1 MWAQAMADAG
11 GNAAAMAGQA
21 GACGGR
27 SLGPG
32 ELVGTVKS
40 WNGSKGFGFIMS
52 EQISGDVFF
61 SRNELPPEAREVR
74 GTFLEGR
81 AVAFEAHEGAD
92 GRYKATSVQIFPA
105 EGQPLAGMIKSYSE
119 QNRYG
124 FITSSSLPDDV
135 RFQSTDL
142 PPMVSGANLKGKLV
156 TFEMQ
161 QLPDGKLR
169 VTKMQFQTSK
179 IAAEVAPNVGGF
191 TPFGAP
197 AANVINPAMTGFISG
212 IVKSFS
218 EKHGYGFVNIPGQP
232 IDIKFGR
239 VDVMGSNNV
248 DAGEAVK
255 FVPTVGPDGRLQAK
269 NVQPDASRGGIKRTG
284 VPTSMLGVSGGDRPG
299 KQQRYGGADLGSPE
313 QLADPGVVGQYLT
326 GAVKSYIPST
336 GFGFISCPDVSGDI
350 YFSKHMIPP
359 EMQNA
364 ELKGQGVTFEL
375 SCAPDGKLRATNV
388 TAA

>member
-1 MWAQAMADAG
+1 MPPLSGHAIETSGLLVGGEVAG
-11 GNAAAMAGQA
+11 GEVF
-21 GACGGR
+21 GG
-27 SLGPG
+27 LEGI
-32 ELVGTVKS
+32 VKS
-40 WNGSKGFGFIMS
+40 WNGSKGFGFILS
-52 EQISGDVFF
+52 DAIQGDVFF
-61 SRNELPPEAREVR
+61 SRNELPEEAREVR

-81 AVAFEAHEGAD
+81 RVSFVAQQSAD
-92 GRYKATSVQIFPA
+92 GRVKASSVAITA
-105 EGQPLAGMIKSYSE
+105 AAGQPVAGIIKSYSE

-124 FITSSSLPDDV
+124 FVTSSSLTEDA
-135 RFQSTDL
+135 RFQSSDL
-142 PPMVSGANLKGKLV
+142 PQMLPGVNLKGKLV
-156 TFEMQ
+156 IFETQ
-161 QLPDGKLR
+161 QLQDGKLR

-179 IAAEVAPNVGGF
+179 IAAEVAPTAGGF
-191 TPFGAP
+191 TTFGAP
-197 AANVINPAMTGFISG
+197 AANVMMNPLMTGFISG

-218 EKHGYGFVNIPGQP
+218 DKHGYGFINIPGQP

-239 VDVMGSNNV
+239 VDVMGGNMV
-248 DAGEAVK
+248 DAGEMVK
-255 FVPTVGPDGRLQAK
+255 FIPMVGPDGRLQAK
-269 NVQPDASRGGIKRTG
+269 HVQSESGRGGGIKRTG

-299 KQQRYGGADLGSPE
+299 KQQRYGADQGFNE
-313 QLADPGVVGQYLT
+313 QLVDPGVVGQYLT

-388 TAA
+388 TAS

>member
-1 MWAQAMADAG
+1 MPFSSGHAIGAPGVVLAG
-11 GNAAAMAGQA
+11 EVA
-21 GACGGR
+21 
-27 SLGPG
+27 G
-32 ELVGTVKS
+32 ELYGVVKS
-40 WNGSKGFGFIMS
+40 WNGSKGFGFI
-52 EQISGDVFF
+52 ISDAIHGDIFF
-61 SRNELPPEAREVR
+61 SRNELPEEAREVR

-81 AVAFEAHEGAD
+81 RVSFVAQQGND
-92 GRYKATSVQIFPA
+92 GRVKASSVAITA
-105 EGQPLAGMIKSYSE
+105 AAGQPVAGIIKSYSE

-124 FITSSSLPDDV
+124 FVTSSSLSEDA
-135 RFQSTDL
+135 RFQSSDL
-142 PPMVSGANLKGKLV
+142 PQVLPGINLKGKLV
-156 TFEMQ
+156 IFETQ
-161 QLPDGKLR
+161 QLQDGKLR

-359 EMQNA
+359 ELQNI
-364 ELKGQGVTFEL
+364 ELKGQGVNFEL